1 MVKYDKMKFIT
12 LFNKLQYDKPSESDN
27 IEYESFAD
35 YLIDDIDLRKMSPER
50 FNYYKELISI
60 FNRNPQ
66 ILYNILKK
74 YYRHKDIKENEAK
87 YLKQL
92 AYYNSNSKKK
102 TDPPNKGSTSL
113 PSSTYSDNEE
123 IFLDTDEKEIL
134 NQILNPPIS
143 SAETHKG
150 GKGNSDNN
158 TESKFRNI
166 LKKNYELTNISKLN
180 QPIYS
185 SNILSEKSNEI
196 ETYYKANSK
205 NKLQNISDIIDKF
218 QDGEY
223 DIDVIQT
230 DLKKFSNDP
239 MNPLNELKLTFDD
252 RLVFII
258 STFLIRYISL
268 SIIKWCIDINIIKTF
283 TDGFLYY
290 AIIYLSIFWFIVFF
304 VNIDNNM
311 QVDYMNFDNF
321 MNSIRSVLYYYYMGT
336 NGISRLLV
344 HCSLILVLLIIPI
357 ILNIRKKKPY
367 EYDDDYNTENE
378 LINFEERNKLNR
390 SLSTFTIYIWIL
402 TSIIATKY

>member
-12 LFNKLQYDKPSESDN
+12 LFNKLQYDKPTESDN

-35 YLIDDIDLRKMSPER
+35 YLIDDIDLKKMSPQR

-60 FNRNPQ
+60 FNKNPQ

-74 YYRHKDIKENEAK
+74 YYRHKDIKETEAK

-92 AYYNSNSKKK
+92 AYYDATENSN
-102 TDPPNKGSTSL
+102 NSTISM
-113 PSSTYSDNEE
+113 SDDINRDSAEKVSISELKLEPEE
-123 IFLDTDEKEIL
+123 QQALKEM
-134 NQILNPPIS
+134 LNPDIQI
-143 SAETHKG
+143 KG
-150 GKGNSDNN
+150 GGVDDDYI
-158 TESKFRNI
+158 ESKFRNI
-166 LKKNYELTNISKLN
+166 LKKNYDLTNISKLN

-185 SNILSEKSNEI
+185 NNKLSNDNISVEK
-196 ETYYKANSK
+196 YYKINTK
-205 NKLQNISDIIDKF
+205 NKLQNISDKIDRFKDADGSYNEKAMKNDLNKF
-218 QDGEY
+218 
-223 DIDVIQT
+223 I
-230 DLKKFSNDP
+230 NDP

-283 TDGFLYY
+283 SNGFLYY

-304 VNIDNNM
+304 VNIDNNI

-321 MNSIRSVLYYYYMGT
+321 MNSIRSILYYYYMGT
-336 NGISRLLV
+336 NGISRLLI

-378 LINFEERNKLNR
+378 LIDFEERNKLNR

>member
-12 LFNKLQYDKPSESDN
+12 LFNKLQYDKPTESDN

-35 YLIDDIDLRKMSPER
+35 YLIDDIDLKKMSPER
-50 FNYYKELISI
+50 FDYYKELISI
-60 FNRNPQ
+60 FNKNPQ

-92 AYYNSNSKKK
+92 AYYDATANPGYSSIMSRSGEIKGDSAKKVGISELK
-102 TDPPNKGSTSL
+102 LEPIEQQAL
-113 PSSTYSDNEE
+113 
-123 IFLDTDEKEIL
+123 KEM
-134 NQILNPPIS
+134 LNPDTQI
-143 SAETHKG
+143 KG
-150 GKGNSDNN
+150 GGVDDDYI
-158 TESKFRNI
+158 ESKFRNI
-166 LKKNYELTNISKLN
+166 LKKNYDLTNISKLN

-185 SNILSEKSNEI
+185 NNKSSNDNITVEK
-196 ETYYKANSK
+196 YYKINTK
-205 NKLQNISDIIDKF
+205 NKLQNISDKIDKF
-218 QDGEY
+218 KDADGSYSDEAMNN
-223 DIDVIQT
+223 
-230 DLKKFSNDP
+230 DLNKFINDP

-283 TDGFLYY
+283 SNGFLYY

-304 VNIDNNM
+304 VNIDNNIP
-311 QVDYMNFDNF
+311 VDYMNFDNF
-321 MNSIRSVLYYYYMGT
+321 MNSIRSILYYYYMGT

-378 LINFEERNKLNR
+378 LIDFEERNKLNR

>member
-12 LFNKLQYDKPSESDN
+12 LFNKLQYDKPTESDN

-35 YLIDDIDLRKMSPER
+35 YLVDDIDLKKMSPQR

-92 AYYNSNSKKK
+92 AYYSINK
-102 TDPPNKGSTSL
+102 TD
-113 PSSTYSDNEE
+113 NE
-123 IFLDTDEKEIL
+123 K
-134 NQILNPPIS
+134 PPIS
-143 SAETHKG
+143 SSVSSDISNEIIDLSTKEEQILKNMLDPDTTSNSMVG
-150 GKGNSDNN
+150 GSPEY

-166 LKKNYELTNISKLN
+166 LKKNYDLTNISKLN

-185 SNILSEKSNEI
+185 DNKSQSDSNKINK
-196 ETYYKANSK
+196 YYKENAK
-205 NKLQNISDIIDKF
+205 NKLINISENIDKF
-218 QDGEY
+218 KDGEY
-223 DIDVIQT
+223 EIKNITNDIN
-230 DLKKFSNDP
+230 KFSNDP
-239 MNPLNELKLTFDD
+239 ANPLNELKLTFDD

-304 VNIDNNM
+304 VNIDNNI

-336 NGISRLLV
+336 NGISRLFV

-378 LINFEERNKLNR
+378 LIDFEERNKLNR

>member
-35 YLIDDIDLRKMSPER
+35 YLIDDIDLKKLSPER

-92 AYYNSNSKKK
+92 AYYNITNKSL
-102 TDPPNKGSTSL
+102 DPSGTSQTSTSGQSKSNEIINL
-113 PSSTYSDNEE
+113 SSTEE
-123 IFLDTDEKEIL
+123 
-134 NQILNPPIS
+134 QILQNMLSHDDSGVKFIGGNP
-143 SAETHKG
+143 ENTKY
-150 GKGNSDNN
+150 

-166 LKKNYELTNISKLN
+166 LKKNYDLTNISKLN
-180 QPIYS
+180 QPIYTDD
-185 SNILSEKSNEI
+185 KSPNESKI
-196 ETYYKANSK
+196 IKYYKENAK
-205 NKLQNISDIIDKF
+205 NKVLNISENIDKF
-218 QDGEY
+218 KDGDEY
-223 DIDVIQT
+223 DIKTIENDIN
-230 DLKKFSNDP
+230 KFNNDP
-239 MNPLNELKLTFDD
+239 TNPLNELKLTFDD

-283 TDGFLYY
+283 SDGFLYY

-304 VNIDNNM
+304 VNIDNNI

-321 MNSIRSVLYYYYMGT
+321 MNSIRSILYYYYMGT

-378 LINFEERNKLNR
+378 LIDFEERNKLNR

>member
-12 LFNKLQYDKPSESDN
+12 LFNKLQYDKPTESDN

-35 YLIDDIDLRKMSPER
+35 YLVDDIDLKKMSPER

-60 FNRNPQ
+60 FNKNPQ

-92 AYYNSNSKKK
+92 AYYDVIEESKDSVSEIEDTVSSNQWGV
-102 TDPPNKGSTSL
+102 D
-113 PSSTYSDNEE
+113 DDV
-123 IFLDTDEKEIL
+123 LD
-134 NQILNPPIS
+134 LNPAQKKALKEMLSNDAQI
-143 SAETHKG
+143 G
-150 GKGNSDNN
+150 GAIDDNYV
-158 TESKFRNI
+158 ESKFRNI
-166 LKKNYELTNISKLN
+166 LKKNYDLTNISKLN

-185 SNILSEKSNEI
+185 KDVSSSDSKNVEN
-196 ETYYKANSK
+196 YYKINTK
-205 NKLQNISDIIDKF
+205 NKLQNISDKIDKF
-218 QDGEY
+218 KDGDSDY
-223 DIDVIQT
+223 DAKAMNNDLNKFID
-230 DLKKFSNDP
+230 DP
-239 MNPLNELKLTFDD
+239 MNPLNELELTFDD

-283 TDGFLYY
+283 SDGFLYY

-304 VNIDNNM
+304 VNIDNNI

-336 NGISRLLV
+336 NGISRLFV
-344 HCSLILVLLIIPI
+344 HSSLIMVLLIIPI
-357 ILNIRKKKPY
+357 ILNIRNKKPY

-378 LINFEERNKLNR
+378 LIEFEERNKLNR

>member
-12 LFNKLQYDKPSESDN
+12 LFNKLQYDKPTESDN

-35 YLIDDIDLRKMSPER
+35 YLVDDIDLKKMSPER

-60 FNRNPQ
+60 FNKNPQ

-92 AYYNSNSKKK
+92 AYYDVIEESKDSVSEIEDTVSSNQWSV
-102 TDPPNKGSTSL
+102 D
-113 PSSTYSDNEE
+113 DDV
-123 IFLDTDEKEIL
+123 LD
-134 NQILNPPIS
+134 LNPAQKKALKEMLSNDAQI
-143 SAETHKG
+143 G
-150 GKGNSDNN
+150 GAIDDNYV
-158 TESKFRNI
+158 ESKFRNI
-166 LKKNYELTNISKLN
+166 LKKNYDLTNISKLN

-185 SNILSEKSNEI
+185 KDVSSSDSKNVEN
-196 ETYYKANSK
+196 YYKINTK
-205 NKLQNISDIIDKF
+205 NKLQNISDKIDKF
-218 QDGEY
+218 KDGDSDY
-223 DIDVIQT
+223 DAKAMNNDLNKFID
-230 DLKKFSNDP
+230 DP
-239 MNPLNELKLTFDD
+239 MNPLNELELTFDD

-283 TDGFLYY
+283 SDGFLYY

-304 VNIDNNM
+304 VNIDNNI

-336 NGISRLLV
+336 NGISRLFV
-344 HCSLILVLLIIPI
+344 HSSLIMVLLIIPI
-357 ILNIRKKKPY
+357 ILNIRNKKPY

-378 LINFEERNKLNR
+378 LIEFEERNKLNR

>member
-1 MVKYDKMKFIT
+1 MVKYDKMKFIE
-12 LFNKLQYDKPSESDN
+12 LFNKLQYDKPTESDN

-35 YLIDDIDLRKMSPER
+35 YLVNDIDLKKMSPER

-92 AYYNSNSKKK
+92 AYYNSNKTE
-102 TDPPNKGSTSL
+102 TDPPNKGSNITK
-113 PSSTYSDNEE
+113 PTDSSNEE
-123 IFLDTDEKEIL
+123 IFLNTEES
-134 NQILNPPIS
+134 QILSDILSPPLLS
-143 SAETHKG
+143 ESDKKTG
-150 GKGNSDNN
+150 GNSDNY

-166 LKKNYELTNISKLN
+166 LKKKYELTNISKLN

-185 SNILSEKSNEI
+185 KDISSGTSNDIDK
-196 ETYYKANSK
+196 YYKANSK
-205 NKLQNISDIIDKF
+205 KKLQNISDKIDNFK
-218 QDGEY
+218 DGSYEIK
-223 DIDVIQT
+223 DIQN

-239 MNPLNELKLTFDD
+239 TNPLNELKLTFDD

-336 NGISRLLV
+336 NGISRLFA

-357 ILNIRKKKPY
+357 IVNIRKKKPF

-378 LINFEERNKLNR
+378 LIDFEERNKLNR

>member
-35 YLIDDIDLRKMSPER
+35 YLIDDIDLKKMSPER

-92 AYYNSNSKKK
+92 AYYSITNKSLDPSATSQTSNSGQR
-102 TDPPNKGSTSL
+102 KGNEIINLSTK
-113 PSSTYSDNEE
+113 EE
-123 IFLDTDEKEIL
+123 
-134 NQILNPPIS
+134 QILQNMLS
-143 SAETHKG
+143 LDDDHAGYTG
-150 GKGNSDNN
+150 GNSENTKY

-166 LKKNYELTNISKLN
+166 LKKNYDLTNISKLN

-185 SNILSEKSNEI
+185 DNKSQNESSI
-196 ETYYKANSK
+196 IKYYKENAK
-205 NKLQNISDIIDKF
+205 NKVLNISENIDKF
-218 QDGEY
+218 KDGEY
-223 DIDVIQT
+223 EIKTIENDIN
-230 DLKKFSNDP
+230 KFSNDP
-239 MNPLNELKLTFDD
+239 ANPLNELKLTFDD

-304 VNIDNNM
+304 VNIDNNI

-321 MNSIRSVLYYYYMGT
+321 MNSIRSILYYYYMGT

-378 LINFEERNKLNR
+378 LIDFEERNKLNR

>member
-74 YYRHKDIKENEAK
+74 YYRHKDVKENEAK

-92 AYYNSNSKKK
+92 AYYNSYKAESNQPTLPLQQSTNNNSS
-102 TDPPNKGSTSL
+102 NKV
-113 PSSTYSDNEE
+113 PEE
-123 IFLDTDEKEIL
+123 IILNEKETNIL
-134 NQILNPPIS
+134 REILSEPP
-143 SAETHKG
+143 ATKG
-150 GKGNSDNN
+150 GNGNSDNF

-180 QPIYS
+180 EPIYKDILS
-185 SNILSEKSNEI
+185 SNNTIEK
-196 ETYYKANSK
+196 YYKANAK
-205 NKLQNISDIIDKF
+205 NKLQNISDKIDNFK
-218 QDGEY
+218 DGDGGV
-223 DIDVIQT
+223 DIKNIE
-230 DLKKFSNDP
+230 KYIKNFSNDP
-239 MNPLNELKLTFDD
+239 TNPLNELKLTFDD

-283 TDGFLYY
+283 SDGFLYY

-336 NGISRLLV
+336 NGISRLFV

-378 LINFEERNKLNR
+378 LIDFEERNKLNR